1 MDFGITRQN
10 LIPLNKVSS
19 SVKQAFNV
27 ATSVIDTVQDPV
39 GALSNLGS
47 KYSTENLRFP
57 RDVENPDVGIGNHG
71 HYILFSINTQERA
84 KLRTSALGSG
94 GSRVDD
100 ITRDANIPAFI
111 NNWDVV
117 SGTYKKAAAD
127 NEDAKRLHADYKNIK
142 RDFIRGALVRDTKTG
157 LDSDYQAKGST
168 IKIKRAPTKRLK
180 TQIAMYMP
188 QQVNVTYGANFTD
201 TEMGALTE

>member
-1 MDFGITRQN
+1 MSIKEQFTTN
-10 LIPLNKVSS
+10 LNRVSS
-19 SVKQAFNV
+19 AVTQAFDV

-84 KLRTSALGSG
+84 KLRTSAIGSG

-117 SGTYKKAAAD
+117 SGTYKKMRAD
-127 NEDAKRLHADYKNIK
+127 NEAAKRLHADLQQKEN
-142 RDFIRGALVRDTKTG
+142 DFR
-157 LDSDYQAKGST
+157 QNFQNAK
-168 IKIKRAPTKRLK
+168 
-180 TQIAMYMP
+180 
-188 QQVNVTYGANFTD
+188 FTC
-201 TEMGALTE
+201 